1 MSQIEQRSIA
11 EQLYTRIK
19 HMILAGEIKAG
30 EPILEEKIA
39 QDFGV
44 SRTPV
49 REALKRL
56 ETYGLVQM
64 RPRSRAEVIQF
75 EGKHEARKLA
85 LVRARIEALVVELLA
100 ESANQSDCLGL
111 RDVMITCED
120 SLASGDVAEIFERD
134 SALHLEMAR
143 RTGNQYLYD
152 ILERLDAKIQLY
164 RISTC
169 VTLEKITED
178 VRQHRHILDAICEGN
193 AQKAVA
199 LMDSH
204 ILGLSLEKVS

>member
-11 EQLYTRIK
+11 EQLYYRIK
-19 HMILAGEIKAG
+19 RMILSGEIKVG

-56 ETYGLVQM
+56 ETYGLIQM

-75 EGKHEARKLA
+75 EGADAARKLA
-85 LVRARIEALVVELLA
+85 LVRLRIEGLVVELLA
-100 ESANQSDCLGL
+100 ESASAEDCSAL
-111 RDVMITCED
+111 RRLVAACDE
-120 SLASGDVAEIFERD
+120 SLATGDIAEIFERD
-134 SALHLEMAR
+134 SAIHLEMAR

-164 RISTC
+164 RITTC
-169 VTLEKITED
+169 VTLEKISED
-178 VRQHRHILDAICEGN
+178 VKQHNQILDAICQGDV
-193 AQKAVA
+193 QQAVA
-199 LMDSH
+199 LMEGH
-204 ILGLSLEKVS
+204 ILGFSLEKL